1 MIFGIFSSR
10 SDLMIL
16 RAVPVPRGPRLAV
29 PAVWGG
35 SYPLLP
41 SVCGGWVL
49 PSQEERGGGSED
61 RFSPAAGVLTLTP
74 PPCLPLGRALPAR
87 YLRSLQVPPA
97 PRERDGLFCVSELG
111 RSVLPAGGA
120 GRGVQVSLC
129 RGLGGCGR
137 VDAQGGGCSGGGF
150 VPAAPAEES
159 AARGER
165 AFAVIDPRSVN
176 YTDWV

>member
-49 PSQEERGGGSED
+49 PSQEEGGGL
-61 RFSPAAGVLTLTP
+61 RGPLL
-74 PPCLPLGRALPAR
+74 PCRWGPYPDPT
-87 YLRSLQVPPA
+87 SVPA
-97 PRERDGLFCVSELG
+97 PGQGSPCP
-111 RSVLPAGGA
+111 LPSQPTSTSGTAGA
-120 GRGVQVSLC
+120 GRAFLRVRAREKRPAC
-129 RGLGGCGR
+129 RGSGAGGPGKP
-137 VDAQGGGCSGGGF
+137 VPGFGGVWEGGCSGGWML
-150 VPAAPAEES
+150 
-159 AARGER
+159 RGWLCPCSPGR
-165 AFAVIDPRSVN
+165 GKCSPRGTSVRG
-176 YTDWV
+176 D